1 MANMSYC
8 MCENTANDLGDVV
21 NRLVE
26 EGTAWI
32 EDMNE
37 YEVRGLRDIVQLAH
51 HIVEMAENGVFDLRR
66 LGVE

>member
-1 MANMSYC
+1 MANMTYC
-8 MCENTANDLGDVV
+8 MAENTANDLQDVV

-51 HIVEMAENGVFDLRR
+51 QIVEMAENGVFDLRR

>member
-8 MCENTANDLGDVV
+8 MCENTANDLQDVV
-21 NRLVE
+21 NRLAE

-37 YEVRGLRDIVQLAH
+37 FEVRGLRDIVHLANA
-51 HIVEMAENGVFDLRR
+51 IVQMAENGVFDLRR

>member
-1 MANMSYC
+1 
-8 MCENTANDLGDVV
+8 MCENTANDLEDVV

-51 HIVEMAENGVFDLRR
+51 AIVQMAENGVFDLRR

>member
-1 MANMSYC
+1 
-8 MCENTANDLGDVV
+8 MCENTANDLQDVV

-26 EGTAWI
+26 EGTDWI
-32 EDMNE
+32 EDMTP

>member
-8 MCENTANDLGDVV
+8 MCENTANDLQDVV
-21 NRLVE
+21 DRLAE

-37 YEVRGLRDIVQLAH
+37 YEVRGLRDIVELANA
-51 HIVEMAENGVFDLRR
+51 IVQMAENGQINLRR

>member
-1 MANMSYC
+1 MANMTYC
-8 MCENTANDLGDVV
+8 MCENTANDLQDVF

-37 YEVRGLRDIVQLAH
+37 FEVRGLRDIVQLAH
-51 HIVEMAENGVFDLRR
+51 AIVELAENGAIDLRR

>member
-1 MANMSYC
+1 MA
-8 MCENTANDLGDVV
+8 ENTANDLQDVV
-21 NRLVE
+21 DRLVE

>member
-8 MCENTANDLGDVV
+8 MCENTANDLQDVV
-21 NRLVE
+21 NRLAE

-37 YEVRGLRDIVQLAH
+37 FEVRGLRDIVHLANA
-51 HIVEMAENGVFDLRR
+51 IVQMAENGMIDLRR

>member
-1 MANMSYC
+1 

>member
-1 MANMSYC
+1 MANMTYC
-8 MCENTANDLGDVV
+8 MCENTANDLQDVV

-26 EGTAWI
+26 EGTDWI
-32 EDMNE
+32 EDMTP

-51 HIVEMAENGVFDLRR
+51 HIVEMAENGVIDLRR

>member
-1 MANMSYC
+1 MANMTYC
-8 MCENTANDLGDVV
+8 MCENTANDLQDVV

-26 EGTAWI
+26 EGTDWI

-37 YEVRGLRDIVQLAH
+37 FEVRGLRDIVQLAH
-51 HIVEMAENGVFDLRR
+51 AIVELAENGAIDLRR

>member
-8 MCENTANDLGDVV
+8 MCENTANDLQDVV
-21 NRLVE
+21 NRLAE

-37 YEVRGLRDIVQLAH
+37 FEVRGLRDIVHLANA
-51 HIVEMAENGVFDLRR
+51 IVQMAENGVIDLRR

>member
-1 MANMSYC
+1 MANMTYC

-21 NRLVE
+21 NRLAE

>member
-1 MANMSYC
+1 
-8 MCENTANDLGDVV
+8 MCENTANDLQDVV

-26 EGTAWI
+26 EGTDWI
-32 EDMNE
+32 EDMTP

-51 HIVEMAENGVFDLRR
+51 HIVELAENGVFDLRR

>member
-1 MANMSYC
+1 MANMTYC
-8 MCENTANDLGDVV
+8 MCENTANDLQDVV

-26 EGTAWI
+26 EGTDWI
-32 EDMNE
+32 EDMTP

>member
-1 MANMSYC
+1 MANMTYC
-8 MCENTANDLGDVV
+8 MAENTANDLQDVF

-26 EGTAWI
+26 EGTDWI

-37 YEVRGLRDIVQLAH
+37 FELRGLRDIVQLAH
-51 HIVEMAENGVFDLRR
+51 AIVELAENGAIDLRR

>member
-1 MANMSYC
+1 MA
-8 MCENTANDLGDVV
+8 ENTANDLQDVV

-32 EDMNE
+32 EDMSP

-51 HIVEMAENGVFDLRR
+51 HIVEMAENGMIDLRR

>member
-1 MANMSYC
+1 
-8 MCENTANDLGDVV
+8 MCENTANDLQDVV

-26 EGTAWI
+26 EGTDWI

-37 YEVRGLRDIVQLAH
+37 FELRGLRDIVQLAH
-51 HIVEMAENGVFDLRR
+51 AIVGLTENGVFDLRR

>member
-1 MANMSYC
+1 MANMTYC

-32 EDMNE
+32 ENMNE

>member
-1 MANMSYC
+1 MANMTYC
-8 MCENTANDLGDVV
+8 MCENTANDLQDVV

-26 EGTAWI
+26 EGTDWI
-32 EDMNE
+32 EDMTP

-51 HIVEMAENGVFDLRR
+51 HIVELAENGVFDLRR